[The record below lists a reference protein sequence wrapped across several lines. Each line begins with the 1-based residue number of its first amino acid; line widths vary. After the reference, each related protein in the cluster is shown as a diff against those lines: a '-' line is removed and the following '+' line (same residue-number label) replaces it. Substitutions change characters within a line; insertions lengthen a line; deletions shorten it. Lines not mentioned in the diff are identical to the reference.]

1 MHDIEPWWGWRDEY
15 VAEKDRKSPFYGK
28 DYNEFKFTNK
38 IYNYYIHP
46 QWDYFGSETL
56 YIKIL
61 YVNYKNHYALIEL
74 IGEWNDAIYNDIM
87 FLKRDLIDILSKN
100 NIYKFIIFCDN
111 VLNYH
116 GDDDCYY
123 EEWYD
128 DIKDDIGWVCLVN
141 TFDHVAA
148 EMQRY
153 SLQYYLNYGP
163 QYNDINWRTQK
174 PAFIVETIE
183 NIMNHQQKQLL

>member
-1 MHDIEPWWGWRDEY
+1 
-15 VAEKDRKSPFYGK
+15 
-28 DYNEFKFTNK
+28 
-38 IYNYYIHP
+38 
-46 QWDYFGSETL
+46 
-56 YIKIL
+56 
-61 YVNYKNHYALIEL
+61 
-74 IGEWNDAIYNDIM
+74 M

-153 SLQYYLNYGP
+153 SLQYYLNYGLS
-163 QYNDINWRTQK
+163 
-174 PAFIVETIE
+174 
-183 NIMNHQQKQLL
+183 IMI